1 MSKPKLLYLVR
12 NMLRNERQA
21 VALLVIPLLL
31 GHQNAAARVQ
41 AVADLVQRHRLC
53 IQRWMLAASWM
64 LADSWHPELDAG
76 C

>member
-53 IQRWMLAASWM
+53 IQL
-64 LADSWHPELDAG
+64 LADSVQGGDQLAR
-76 C
+76 